1 MIKLFFVGDGPRD
14 EAVVP
19 HLVAKILALDA
30 LQSGFSPWASLH
42 KKSKGYARK
51 LRFAIRQAR
60 DQNALGL
67 VATVDSDESGRS
79 GRLNQLRDGRD
90 EDRQSA
96 PPFPTALGEA
106 IPHLEAWLIDD
117 PVAVCAALHL
127 AADATVLTVRQTK
140 DPKSTINELSR
151 HRADFENVVDAL
163 EQIARRVEPSRCAHE
178 AETGFKAF
186 VADVKHELSPLCS
199 DS

>member
-96 PPFPTALGEA
+96 PPFPTSLGEA
-106 IPHLEAWLIDD
+106 IPHLEAWLLDD
-117 PVAVCAALHL
+117 
-127 AADATVLTVRQTK
+127 
-140 DPKSTINELSR
+140 E
-151 HRADFENVVDAL
+151 
-163 EQIARRVEPSRCAHE
+163 ARRFKRDCALSFVSSWKSITTTVWPRHPSVPRH
-178 AETGFKAF
+178 
-186 VADVKHELSPLCS
+186 H
-199 DS
+199 